1 MKKIYL
7 FALATIFIL
16 TSCASS
22 SNKSN
27 PESTQKSDF
36 HKPVIVDKIEV
47 DSVWAANGVGFDLQT
62 VGNKQFVAYFD
73 RNRMMTAASREIGST
88 KWTKKTLP
96 NKLMW
101 DSHNSVKLG
110 IDELGYIHI
119 SGNQHVH
126 PLAYF
131 RSTKPY
137 DVNSIVEVNYML
149 GEDEGSVTY
158 PNFFHDKSGSLLF
171 SYRSGTCGNGNIL
184 INRFLPQQGKW
195 ERYLEKPLFE
205 GIEKNDDRAAYHQ
218 WVKGSNGDFHF
229 IWMWRWTPMVET
241 SHHICYATTPD
252 LKTWKNALDESVMLP
267 FRPEDKKVLVDDTP
281 SKGGMH
287 NSRYKL
293 ILTENDEPIIGYIKY
308 DKAGLTQLYLA
319 KIINGEW
326 ISKKISNWNFRWKFI
341 EGGAFM
347 SIGGQFN
354 FVGISD
360 DGLLAID
367 WKTEKG
373 ESGRYT
379 IDLATFDHTNQLA
392 NIQTLYPDNLSSPMT
407 ERTKM
412 NIRLAYDKGS
422 SPEVNSRY
430 VLKWEAEHGGFKQ
443 HAPEIIPEGPLSQ
456 LVLLKIK

>member
-7 FALATIFIL
+7 FALATTFIL
-16 TSCASS
+16 TSCATS
-22 SNKSN
+22 SNKNN

-36 HKPVIVDKIEV
+36 HNPAIVEQIEV
-47 DSVWAANGVGFDLQT
+47 DSVWAANGVGFDLKT
-62 VGNKQFVAYFD
+62 VGDKQFVAYFD
-73 RNRMMTAASREIGST
+73 RNRMMTAASRVLGSN

-110 IDELGYIHI
+110 IDEMGYIHI

-137 DVNSIVEVNYML
+137 DVSSIVEINKMV
-149 GEDEGSVTY
+149 GEDEESVTY
-158 PNFFHDKSGSLLF
+158 PNFFHNKSGSLLF

-184 INRFLPQQGKW
+184 INKYNPKEGTW
-195 ERYLEKPLFE
+195 ERYLNKPLFE
-205 GIEKNDDRAAYHQ
+205 GIEENDDRAAYHH

-229 IWMWRWTPMVET
+229 VWIWRWTPMVET
-241 SHHICYATTPD
+241 SHQICYAKTSD
-252 LKTWKNALDESVMLP
+252 LKNWKNAANKTVTLP
-267 FRPEDKKVLVDDTP
+267 FRPDDQNVVVDDTP

-293 ILTENDEPIIGYIKY
+293 LLTKNDEPIIGYVKY
-308 DKAGLTQLYLA
+308 DEAGLTQLYLA
-319 KIINGEW
+319 RYIAGEW
-326 ISKKISNWNFRWKFI
+326 ISKKISNWDFRWKFI

-347 SIGGQFN
+347 SIGGQFD

-379 IDLATFDHTNQLA
+379 IDLETFNHTNKTA
-392 NIQTLYPDNLSSPMT
+392 NIKTLYPDNLRSTSR
-407 ERTKM
+407 EGSKM
-412 NIRLAYDKGS
+412 SVRVAYDKGI
-422 SPEVNSRY
+422 SPEGDSRY

-443 HAPEIIPEGPLSQ
+443 HAPEIIPDGPLSQ